1 MFPLTVNGE
10 LLRIDAPDETRLVCF
25 GCSGGRGGVAARDTR
40 AQTLNRRLMGFRRR
54 ASRPSTNAQN
64 QRAVYA
70 ACKFSHGQPQ

>member
-1 MFPLTVNGE
+1 MFSLTVNGE
-10 LLRIDAPDETRLVCF
+10 LLRIDAPDETPLRWVCF
-25 GCSGGRGGVAARDTR
+25 GCCEGRGGVATRGIR

-70 ACKFSHGQPQ
+70 ACKF